1 MTLYYRKNN
10 VLKCKE
16 IDYMKYK
23 GPKGDR
29 IEMIIIGG
37 EYPEI
42 GVYAGAGVFGFYYS
56 GKMSMYHNYD
66 CIGCYY
72 CILSDLIKQHVV
84 DFNDDAIDLIIGRVE
99 NTIVSY
105 LEMCKHIGKLL
116 TQPDSKSACNF

>member
-10 VLKCKE
+10 ILKCEE
-16 IDYMKYK
+16 IDYMKYE

-29 IEMIIIGG
+29 VEMTIIGG

-42 GVYAGAGVFGFYYS
+42 TVYAGAGVFIFHDTGEIPGF
-56 GKMSMYHNYD
+56 HDDD
-66 CIGCYY
+66 CVGCYY
-72 CILSDLIKQHVV
+72 CILSDLITQHVV
-84 DFNDDAIDLIIGRVE
+84 DFNEDAIDLIIGRVE
-99 NTIVSY
+99 NTIVPY